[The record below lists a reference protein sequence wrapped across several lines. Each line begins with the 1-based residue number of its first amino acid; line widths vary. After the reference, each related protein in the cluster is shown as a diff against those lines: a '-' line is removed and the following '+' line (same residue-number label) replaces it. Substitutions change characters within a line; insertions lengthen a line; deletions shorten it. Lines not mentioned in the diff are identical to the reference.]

1 MFALPISKIAQQYY
15 GDMNKWKFLYYDVP
29 GNKEEIGPDPNLIK
43 PGQKIIV
50 PYI

>member
-1 MFALPISKIAQQYY
+1 MSKIAQQY

-29 GNKEEIGPDPNLIK
+29 GNKEEIGPEPNLIK
-43 PGQKIIV
+43 PGQKILV